1 VVEKGE
7 LLEEV
12 ILLLHGA
19 NYPKAFQHVKNPKH
33 LILRFSFEEMGVALN
48 NF

>member
-7 LLEEV
+7 LLEV
-12 ILLLHGA
+12 AILLLHGA
-19 NYPKAFQHVKNPKH
+19 NFPKAFQHEKNPNH